1 MATPAFETS
10 PAPPTLVLGGGV
22 AGLLFAWHLR
32 RRGVP
37 VEVWEAAAAPGG
49 WVRTLAWEGGQAEW
63 GPQGL
68 PRRAGDA
75 ADRLLRTLGLP
86 FEEVP
91 RLPRWAAM
99 DGRLVPVPAHGGAFL
114 TSPLLSL
121 PGRLR
126 LLAGLAWPIRARDDE
141 SLAAWTRRRF
151 GTEVA
156 ERLLPL
162 AARGF
167 FATAAEELD
176 AAVLSRRS
184 GTRQVRLLGGMGN
197 LSLALAR
204 DLELRTG
211 LRACRIEPVPG
222 GWRVSGD
229 GHEALATRVILAL
242 PAFEAAELLAPHAP
256 EAVAALREIP
266 YASVENWH
274 SIHAPVAPLASGHG
288 FLVHPWEG
296 SDLLG
301 CTVAHAGVDGARM
314 HLRSF
319 LPLGARPW
327 SAVDAALRR
336 WVPDLPEAQTILR
349 LEAPR
354 ALAAPPP
361 GQRARLTR
369 ILGALPPG
377 LDWVAAAR
385 FGQGLGVLIAGVEAL
400 VTQGAGSRIGAW
412 P

>member
-1 MATPAFETS
+1 M
-10 PAPPTLVLGGGV
+10 
-22 AGLLFAWHLR
+22 AGLLCAWHLR

-37 VEVWEAAAAPGG
+37 VEVWEAAAVPGG
-49 WVRTLAWEGGQAEW
+49 WVRTLTWEGGQAEW

-75 ADRLLRTLGLP
+75 ADRLLRALGLP
-86 FEEVP
+86 FEKVP
-91 RLPRWAAM
+91 RLPRWAALG
-99 DGRLVPVPAHGGAFL
+99 GRLVPVPAHGGAFL
-114 TSPLLSL
+114 ASPLLSL

-126 LLAGLAWPIRARDDE
+126 LLAGLAWPTHARDDE

-156 ERLLPL
+156 ERLLAL
-162 AARGF
+162 AARGL

-176 AAVLSRRS
+176 AAVLSRRA
-184 GTRQVRLLGGMGN
+184 GTRQACLPGGMGS
-197 LSLALAR
+197 LPLALAR

-211 LRACRIEPVPG
+211 LRARRIARLTGG

-229 GHEALATRVILAL
+229 GHESIATRVILAL

-256 EAVAALREIP
+256 GAAAALREIP

-274 SIHAPVAPLASGHG
+274 SIHAPAAPLASGHG
-288 FLVHPWEG
+288 FLVHPREG

-301 CTVAHAGVDGARM
+301 CTVASAGVDPNRM

-336 WVPDLPEAQTILR
+336 WVPALPEAQAVLR
-349 LEAPR
+349 LEAPW

-361 GQRARLTR
+361 GQRDRLAR

-385 FGQGLGVLIAGVEAL
+385 FGQGLGALIAGVEAL
-400 VTQGAGSRIGAW
+400 VTQDTESRIGAW